1 MTKLEKIK
9 ARLAAL
15 LVELSVV
22 KTDKAV
28 LEYDGED
35 LVAGMNVFVTNED
48 GERIS
53 AENGE
58 YVTEDGK
65 VITVENGQ
73 VASVV
78 DPVAEVDAEETPIA
92 EEEEVKE
99 EETKEEE
106 EVKPEET
113 VEEIAEEVKEEEPI
127 DEPAKEEEVVAEE
140 AENAEGETEQTEIE
154 KLREEVNE
162 LYKLVDSILEK
173 IGESRREADERFE
186 KLEKMSAAA
195 PAEEAF
201 NKTITT
207 TSTGDATIDKKL
219 ARAREMGKDW
229 K

>member
-99 EETKEEE
+99 EE
-106 EVKPEET
+106 VKPEET
-113 VEEIAEEVKEEEPI
+113 IEEIAEEVKEEEPI

-140 AENAEGETEQTEIE
+140 TENAEGETEQTEIE